1 MNEQREEGD
10 FLYHTECPDCGS
22 SDGFAVYSTNTGSC
36 FVCKHWAKD
45 VDTDMEKAKGS
56 GVTDGFKNEVFTEL
70 LPVSTK
76 RREISPNIFQQFSYG
91 LNSDGVHTIN
101 HFDTNGN
108 LVAQKFRYQDKTF
121 SWKGNA
127 KEAVPFGMNLWR
139 SGGKKLYITE
149 GEIDCLSIAEGLGG
163 KYPVI
168 SINNGANSAK
178 KDLAKHIEYLNSF
191 EEVVLVFDNDEPG
204 HKATAEVAQLFPP
217 GKVSIVNTAP
227 YKDMNDVLKDKGKAG
242 VLKYYYET
250 KAFTPDGIV
259 SGASLDFD
267 TVVSL
272 DSTKSYLTPFEGL
285 NKHLRGLRKGE
296 LVTFTAGSGMGKT
309 TLVRE
314 IAYDLAVNQDLRIGW
329 VALEENTQRSAL
341 GFMGIH
347 LDSPIHLAEEREKVK
362 NEDLHR
368 AFDEVINTDK
378 VYFYDHWGSLDS
390 DNLISKLRF
399 LAVAAD
405 VDFIFL
411 DHISIVVS
419 GQDTGNER
427 QAIDNLMTAL
437 RSLAEETQ
445 VGICIISH
453 LRRPS
458 GDKGFEN
465 GTEVTLSHLRGSGG
479 IAQLSDAVVAVER
492 DQQDETDN
500 KNVGNIRV
508 LKNRYTGE
516 TGVSGQVK
524 YYAETGRLLEYMD
537 TEGEGGFKDE
547 TTTDKP
553 DY

>member
-1 MNEQREEGD
+1 LNEQKEEGE
-10 FLYHTECPDCGS
+10 FLYHQECPSCNS
-22 SDGFAVYSTNTGSC
+22 SDGLAVYSTNTGHC
-36 FVCKHWAKD
+36 FVCEHNVRD
-45 VDTDMEKAKGS
+45 IDTSIERS
-56 GVTDGFKNEVFTEL
+56 TVSNEFKNENFTEL
-70 LPVSTK
+70 LPISTK
-76 RREISPNIFQQFSYG
+76 RREISPSIFKQYSYG
-91 LNSDGVHTIN
+91 LDSKGVHTIN
-101 HFDTNGN
+101 HYNKDGK
-108 LVAQKFRYQDKTF
+108 LVAQKFRHPDKTF
-121 SWKGNA
+121 SWVGTP

-139 SGGKKLYITE
+139 SGGKKIYITE
-149 GEIDCLSIAEGLGG
+149 GEIDCLSIAEAIGG

-178 KDLAKHIEYLNSF
+178 KELAKHMEYLNTF
-191 EEVVLVFDNDEPG
+191 NEVVLVFDNDDAG
-204 HKATAEVAQLFPP
+204 HKATAEVSQIFPP
-217 GKVSIVNTAP
+217 GKVSTVNTSP
-227 YKDMNDVLKDKGKAG
+227 FKDMNEVLKSQGKAG
-242 VLKYYYET
+242 VLKYYYEA

-259 SGASLDFD
+259 AGASLDYEA
-267 TVVSL
+267 VVSM
-272 DSTKSYLTPFEGL
+272 DSTKSYLTPFDGL

-314 IAYDLAVNQDLRIGW
+314 VAYDLAVNQDLRIGW

-347 LDSPIHLAEEREKVK
+347 LDTPIHLAEEREAVDGEK
-362 NEDLHR
+362 LHK
-368 AFDEVINTDK
+368 AFDEVIATDNI
-378 VYFYDHWGSLDS
+378 YFYDHWGSLDS

-419 GQDTGNER
+419 GNDTGNER
-427 QAIDNLMTAL
+427 IAIDNLMTAL

-479 IAQLSDAVVAVER
+479 IAQLSDAVVAMER
-492 DQQDETDN
+492 DQQAATDS
-500 KNVGNIRV
+500 NVGTVRI

-516 TGVSGQVK
+516 TGLSGKVK
-524 YYAETGRLLEYMD
+524 YYNETGRLLNYEFEE
-537 TEGEGGFKDE
+537 EGFVDE
-547 TTTDKP
+547 TNEEES

>member
-1 MNEQREEGD
+1 
-10 FLYHTECPDCGS
+10 
-22 SDGFAVYSTNTGSC
+22 
-36 FVCKHWAKD
+36 
-45 VDTDMEKAKGS
+45 
-56 GVTDGFKNEVFTEL
+56 
-70 LPVSTK
+70 
-76 RREISPNIFQQFSYG
+76 
-91 LNSDGVHTIN
+91 
-101 HFDTNGN
+101 
-108 LVAQKFRYQDKTF
+108 
-121 SWKGNA
+121 
-127 KEAVPFGMNLWR
+127 
-139 SGGKKLYITE
+139 
-149 GEIDCLSIAEGLGG
+149 
-163 KYPVI
+163 
-168 SINNGANSAK
+168 
-178 KDLAKHIEYLNSF
+178 
-191 EEVVLVFDNDEPG
+191 
-204 HKATAEVAQLFPP
+204 
-217 GKVSIVNTAP
+217 
-227 YKDMNDVLKDKGKAG
+227 
-242 VLKYYYET
+242 
-250 KAFTPDGIV
+250 
-259 SGASLDFD
+259 
-267 TVVSL
+267 
-272 DSTKSYLTPFEGL
+272 
-285 NKHLRGLRKGE
+285 
-296 LVTFTAGSGMGKT
+296 
-309 TLVRE
+309 
-314 IAYDLAVNQDLRIGW
+314 
-329 VALEENTQRSAL
+329 
-341 GFMGIH
+341 
-347 LDSPIHLAEEREKVK
+347 
-362 NEDLHR
+362 
-368 AFDEVINTDK
+368 
-378 VYFYDHWGSLDS
+378 
-390 DNLISKLRF
+390 
-399 LAVAAD
+399 VAAD

>member
-1 MNEQREEGD
+1 VNEVNEQGE
-10 FLYHTECPDCGS
+10 FLYHRECPDCNS
-22 SDGFAVYSTNTGSC
+22 SDGLAVYTTGTGHC
-36 FVCKHWAKD
+36 FVCESNFRD
-45 VDTDMEKAKGS
+45 LEGEEMTDKGEQRE
-56 GVTDGFKNEVFTEL
+56 FKNETFNEL
-70 LPVSTK
+70 VPITVRK
-76 RREISPNIFQQFSYG
+76 RGIDAERFKQYSYG
-91 LNSDGVHTIN
+91 TNTKGVHTIN
-101 HFDTNGN
+101 HFDANGT
-108 LVAQKFRYQDKTF
+108 LVAQKFRFPDKTF
-121 SWKGNA
+121 SWTGNA
-127 KEAVPFGMNLWR
+127 KAAVPFGMNLWR
-139 SGGKKLYITE
+139 SGGKKIYITE
-149 GEIDCLSIAEGLGG
+149 GEIDCLSVAEGMGG

-191 EEVVLVFDNDEPG
+191 DEVVLVFDNDEPG
-204 HKATAEVAQLFPP
+204 HKATSEVSQLFPP
-217 GKVSIVNTAP
+217 GKVSTVNTAP
-227 YKDMNDVLKDKGKAG
+227 YKDMNEVLVALGKAG

-259 SGASLDFD
+259 AGASLDYD
-267 TVVSL
+267 TIVSM
-272 DSTKSYLTPFEGL
+272 DSTKSYMTPFDGL

-314 IAYDLAVNQDLRIGW
+314 VAYDLAVNQDMRIGW

-347 LDSPIHLAEEREKVK
+347 LDTPIHLAEEREAIDGDK
-362 NEDLHR
+362 LHK
-368 AFDEVINTDK
+368 AFDEVIATDNI
-378 VYFYDHWGSLDS
+378 YFYDHWGSLDS

-399 LAVAAD
+399 LAVAAS

-419 GQDTGNER
+419 GTDTGNER
-427 QAIDNLMTAL
+427 IAIDNLMTAL

-479 IAQLSDAVVAVER
+479 IAQLSDAVVAMER
-492 DQQDETDN
+492 DQQAATDS
-500 KNVGNIRV
+500 NVGTVRI

-516 TGVSGQVK
+516 TGLSGKVK
-524 YYAETGRLLEYMD
+524 YYMETGRLLNYEFEE
-537 TEGEGGFKDE
+537 EGFTDEQEEKD
-547 TTTDKP
+547 
-553 DY
+553 Y

>member
-1 MNEQREEGD
+1 MSGQQEEGE
-10 FLYHTECPDCGS
+10 FLYHDECPDCGS
-22 SDGFAVYSTNTGSC
+22 SDGLAVYSTNTGHC
-36 FVCKHWAKD
+36 FVCEHNVRD
-45 VDTDMEKAKGS
+45 IDTDKPQGGK
-56 GVTDGFKNEVFTEL
+56 VNDGFKNENFTEL
-70 LPVSTK
+70 LPISAK
-76 RREISPNIFQQFSYG
+76 RREISPDIFKQYSYG
-91 LNSDGVHTIN
+91 LNSEGVHTIN
-101 HFDTNGN
+101 HYNSDGA
-108 LVAQKFRYQDKTF
+108 LVAQKFRFPDKTF
-121 SWKGNA
+121 SWKGRP

-149 GEIDCLSIAEGLGG
+149 GEIDCLSIAEGIGG

-168 SINNGANSAK
+168 SINNGAQGAK
-178 KDLAKHIEYLNSF
+178 KELAKHIEYLNSF
-191 EEVVLVFDNDEPG
+191 DEVVLVFDNDEHG
-204 HKATAEVAQLFPP
+204 HKATAEVATLFPP
-217 GKVSIVNTAP
+217 GKVSTVNTAP
-227 YKDMNDVLKDKGKAG
+227 YKDMNEVLKAQGKAG

-250 KAFTPDGIV
+250 KDFTPDGIV
-259 SGASLDFD
+259 SGASLDFND
-267 TVVSL
+267 VVSL
-272 DSTKSYLTPFEGL
+272 DSTKSYMTPFDGL
-285 NKHLRGLRKGE
+285 NKQLRGLRKGE

-314 IAYDLAVNQDLRIGW
+314 VAYDLAVNQELKIGW

-347 LDSPIHLAEEREKVK
+347 LDSPIHLAEEREKVD
-362 NEDLHR
+362 NEKLHK
-368 AFDEVINTDK
+368 AFDEVINTDR

-419 GQDTGNER
+419 GTDTGNER
-427 QAIDNLMTAL
+427 VAIDNLMTAL

-453 LRRPS
+453 LRRPA

-500 KNVGNIRV
+500 KNVGRV
-508 LKNRYTGE
+508 RILKNRYTGE
-516 TGVSGQVK
+516 TGLSGKVK
-524 YYAETGRLLEYMD
+524 YYGETGRLLNYID
-537 TEGEGGFKDE
+537 DDVEGGFKDE
-547 TTTDKP
+547 TKTDGKP